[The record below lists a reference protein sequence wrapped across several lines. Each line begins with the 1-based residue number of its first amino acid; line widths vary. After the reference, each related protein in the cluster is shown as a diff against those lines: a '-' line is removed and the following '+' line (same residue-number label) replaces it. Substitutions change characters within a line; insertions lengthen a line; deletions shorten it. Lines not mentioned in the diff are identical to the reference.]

1 MGFHLQR
8 LASDFFFSCFLRL
21 LVLIGI
27 ALMQYSIYANAHS
40 LDRSDMCK
48 HSNYVLV
55 APALNAVSEAGV
67 EVSNTGE
74 QYALHFR
81 EPCQSCNDEAW
92 EYRPR
97 LCIVC
102 CVFSLRQRNDINRSV
117 TLHICFCSASA
128 SAYRTRLNKHQKAE

>member
-1 MGFHLQR
+1 MG
-8 LASDFFFSCFLRL
+8 

-48 HSNYVLV
+48 HGKYLLI

-74 QYALHFR
+74 LSAFHFR
-81 EPCQSCNDEAW
+81 GPCQSCNDEAW
-92 EYRPR
+92 EYRPIFALR
-97 LCIVC
+97 GVCLSSVKATISTELLPCI
-102 CVFSLRQRNDINRSV
+102 
-117 TLHICFCSASA
+117 
-128 SAYRTRLNKHQKAE
+128 K